1 MAAKDLQQHD
11 EGRSWRQEV
20 VGAAP
25 DPEFQL
31 SSYDRK
37 IRSSKSGLTS
47 VAANFVLPSGSLE
60 ITSGPSSVLSVR
72 RPCDPRT
79 SEPSSG
85 ITSIRVRNPS
95 LRMSRRLP
103 IASFGDEMPGST
115 KFQPGSQTGWRGIS
129 TVAAKSGART

>member
-1 MAAKDLQQHD
+1 MAAQDLQQHD

-20 VGAAP
+20 VGASP
-25 DPEFQL
+25 DPEFQP
-31 SSYDRK
+31 SGYDRK

-60 ITSGPSSVLSVR
+60 ITRGPSSVLSVR

-79 SEPSSG
+79 SDASSG
-85 ITSIRVRNPS
+85 MTSIRVRNPS

-115 KFQPGSQTGWRGIS
+115 KSSTGSYPGLR
-129 TVAAKSGART
+129 

>member
-1 MAAKDLQQHD
+1 MAAQDLQQHD

-25 DPEFQL
+25 DPEFQP
-31 SSYDRK
+31 SGYDRK

-79 SEPSSG
+79 SDASSG
-85 ITSIRVRNPS
+85 MTSIKARNPS
-95 LRMSRRLP
+95 LR
-103 IASFGDEMPGST
+103 IASFGNEMLGST
-115 KFQPGSQTGWRGIS
+115 KSSTGSYPGLR
-129 TVAAKSGART
+129 